1 MPGFRSRGKRFAKQ
15 ILKSRFYYYSGI
27 GDPGSIPGSKIP
39 WRREQ
44 LPTPVSWPGEF
55 HGLYSPGGHNESD
68 MTELSR
74 RKYSLE
80 QRAKLF
86 LFGTSNT

>member
-1 MPGFRSRGKRFAKQ
+1 MNFPEGFPGDSDCKESACNAGG
-15 ILKSRFYYYSGI
+15 L
-27 GDPGSIPGSKIP
+27 DLIPGLERS
-39 WRREQ
+39 
-44 LPTPVSWPGEF
+44 PGEGNSYPLQYPGLYREF

-68 MTELSR
+68 TTELSR

-86 LFGTSNT
+86 LFGSSNT